1 MGRRY
6 EAIKRAEKES
16 NNSAKA
22 KQQDIDANNLS
33 GVRADMEIQAVK
45 PYTREIATLARII
58 SEELYKIL
66 ATLKSKSTKKSFSIV
81 FSSVKGKAGASTI
94 SINAAKALCKN
105 SNSKVVLIDGNLHT
119 PALHRYFR
127 IKNTD
132 GWTDLLN
139 RKGATEEVLHR
150 EKENG
155 FYFIPAGTK
164 TDNPMTVILSE
175 AFSKF
180 NNGLTEHFDYI
191 IFDSAPILT
200 SPETALLAKM
210 ASGLILIVESGVTK
224 WEVAKV
230 AKKQLEDNNVN
241 ILGAILNKKKHYI
254 PDFIYNKI

>member
-1 MGRRY
+1 MGKTY
-6 EAIKRAEKES
+6 ETIKRAEKEFNS
-16 NNSAKA
+16 SAKA
-22 KQQDIDANNLS
+22 KQQDIEANNLS
-33 GVRADMEIQAVK
+33 NVKADIEIQAVK
-45 PYTREIATLARII
+45 LYTREITTSARMI
-58 SEELYKIL
+58 SEEFYKIL
-66 ATLKSKSTKKSFSIV
+66 TTLNGKSTKKSFSIV
-81 FSSVKGKAGASTI
+81 FSGVKSNAGASTI

-105 SNSKVVLIDGNLHT
+105 SNSKVVLIDGNLRR

-164 TDNPMTVILSE
+164 IDNPMIVILSE

-180 NNGLTEHFDYI
+180 NNRLTEHFDYI

-230 AKKQLEDNNVN
+230 AKKQLENNNVN